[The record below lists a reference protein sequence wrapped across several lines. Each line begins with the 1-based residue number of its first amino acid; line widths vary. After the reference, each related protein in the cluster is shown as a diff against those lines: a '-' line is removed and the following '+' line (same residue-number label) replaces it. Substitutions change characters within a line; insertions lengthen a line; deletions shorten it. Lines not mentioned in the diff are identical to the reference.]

1 MAERRSDS
9 TPTPHGHETQDVNI
23 RVVALFALSM
33 AVVLAGSLALM
44 AWVFDIL
51 HTTPAGHG
59 PRGAPLAATPPR
71 PPAPRLQ
78 TSPTGEMQEM
88 LRAENARLQ
97 SYGWVDRSIGMV
109 RMPIDRAME
118 LVVEQG
124 LPSWHEIPT
133 PAAEPRGSM
142 PEERR

>member
-1 MAERRSDS
+1 
-9 TPTPHGHETQDVNI
+9 
-23 RVVALFALSM
+23 
-33 AVVLAGSLALM
+33 
-44 AWVFDIL
+44 
-51 HTTPAGHG
+51 
-59 PRGAPLAATPPR
+59 
-71 PPAPRLQ
+71 
-78 TSPTGEMQEM
+78 MQEM
-88 LRAENARLQ
+88 LHAENARLQ

-124 LPSWHEIPT
+124 LPSWHEISM